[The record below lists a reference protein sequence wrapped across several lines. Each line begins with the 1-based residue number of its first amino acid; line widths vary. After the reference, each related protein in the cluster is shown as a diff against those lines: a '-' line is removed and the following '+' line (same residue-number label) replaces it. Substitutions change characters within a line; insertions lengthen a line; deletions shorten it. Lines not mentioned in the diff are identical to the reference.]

1 MYQHNKMKYLQ
12 ALKQRINAY
21 SPISDESWNKIE
33 NICTIKEF
41 SKGETLLY
49 LGDVA
54 DEHYFIGKGLLRAY
68 FSDIEGNI
76 YNKNLFLENSFA
88 GSTVSLLQNTPSE
101 FCLEALEETT
111 LIVMPYKV
119 YRTLINECVDLKYFY
134 IAYLEQN
141 WVIEK
146 ECIEVALVLEDAT
159 QRYLSYLDKYPN
171 IENRVAQHHIA
182 SHLGITP
189 TQLSRIRKKL
199 SH

>member
-1 MYQHNKMKYLQ
+1 MCLLKKIEYLQ
-12 ALKQRINAY
+12 ALKQFINSY
-21 SPISDESWNKIE
+21 SPISQESWNKIE
-33 NICTIKEF
+33 NICTFKKL
-41 SKGETLLY
+41 SKGETLLH

-54 DEHYFIGKGLLRAY
+54 HEYYFIGKGLLRAY

-76 YNKNLFLENSFA
+76 YNKNLFLENSLA
-88 GSTVSLLQNTPSE
+88 GSTVSLLQDTPSE

-111 LIVMPYKV
+111 LIVIPYKE
-119 YRTLINECVDLKYFY
+119 YRALINECADLKDFY

-159 QRYLSYLDKYPN
+159 KRYLSYLEKYPN
-171 IENRVAQHHIA
+171 IEKRVAQHHIA

-189 TQLSRIRKKL
+189 TQLSRIRKNLK
-199 SH
+199 

>member
-1 MYQHNKMKYLQ
+1 MHNKYLQ
-12 ALKQRINAY
+12 ALKKHINSY
-21 SPISDESWNKIE
+21 SPISEESWNKIE
-33 NICTIKEF
+33 NICTFKEL

-54 DEHYFIGKGLLRAY
+54 NEHYFIAKGLLRAY
-68 FSDIEGNI
+68 FSDIEGNV

-88 GSTVSLLQNTPSE
+88 GSTVSLLQNAPSE

-111 LIVMPYKV
+111 LIVIPYKK
-119 YRTLINECVDLKYFY
+119 YRALINEYADLKDFY

-159 QRYLSYLDKYPN
+159 QRYLSYLKKYPN
-171 IENRVAQHHIA
+171 VEKRVAQHHIA

-189 TQLSRIRKKL
+189 TQLSRIRKSLK
-199 SH
+199 

>member
-1 MYQHNKMKYLQ
+1 MSTKTRYLQ
-12 ALKQRINAY
+12 ALKKQINSY
-21 SPISDESWNKIE
+21 SPISEESWDKIE
-33 NICTIKEF
+33 KICTFKEL

-49 LGDVA
+49 LGDIA
-54 DEHYFIGKGLLRAY
+54 NEHYFIVKGLLRAY
-68 FSDIEGNI
+68 FSDIEGNV

-111 LIVMPYKV
+111 LIVLPYKE
-119 YRTLINECVDLKYFY
+119 YRALINECADLKDFY

-159 QRYLSYLDKYPN
+159 KRYLSYLDKYPN

>member
-1 MYQHNKMKYLQ
+1 MHNKYLQ
-12 ALKQRINAY
+12 ALKKHINSY
-21 SPISDESWNKIE
+21 SPISEESWNKIE
-33 NICTIKEF
+33 NICTIKELT
-41 SKGETLLY
+41 KGETVLY

-76 YNKNLFLENSFA
+76 YNKNLFLENNFA

-119 YRTLINECVDLKYFY
+119 YRTLINECADLKDFY

-146 ECIEVALVLEDAT
+146 ECIEVALILEDAT
-159 QRYLSYLDKYPN
+159 QRYLKYLEKYPN
-171 IENRVAQHHIA
+171 IEKRVAQHHIA

-189 TQLSRIRKKL
+189 TQLSRIRKNLK
-199 SH
+199 

>member
-1 MYQHNKMKYLQ
+1 MVDNIKIKYLQ
-12 ALKQRINAY
+12 SLKQCIDSY
-21 SPISDESWNKIE
+21 SPISKESWSLLE
-33 NICTIKEF
+33 NICTFKEL
-41 SKGETLLY
+41 KKAETLLY

-54 DEHYFIGKGLLRAY
+54 DEVYFIGKGLLRAY

-88 GSTVSLLQNTPSE
+88 GSTVSLLKNRPSE
-101 FCLEALEETT
+101 FCLEALEDTT
-111 LIVMPYKV
+111 LIVMPYKE
-119 YRTLINECVDLKYFY
+119 YRVLIDEYIDLKDFY

-146 ECIEVALVLEDAT
+146 ECIQVALVLEDAT
-159 QRYLSYLDKYPN
+159 QRYLTYLKKYPN

-189 TQLSRIRKKL
+189 TQLSRIRKSLK
-199 SH
+199 

>member
-1 MYQHNKMKYLQ
+1 MNTKTRYLQ
-12 ALKQRINAY
+12 ALKQHINSY
-21 SPISDESWNKIE
+21 SPISEESWNKIE
-33 NICTIKEF
+33 NICTFKEL

-54 DEHYFIGKGLLRAY
+54 NEHYFIAKGLLRAY
-68 FSDIEGNI
+68 FSDIEGNV

-88 GSTVSLLQNTPSE
+88 GSTVSLLQNAPSE

-111 LIVMPYKV
+111 LIVIPYKK
-119 YRTLINECVDLKYFY
+119 YRALINEYADLKDFY

-146 ECIEVALVLEDAT
+146 ECIEVALVLENAT
-159 QRYLSYLDKYPN
+159 QRYLSYLKKYPN

-189 TQLSRIRKKL
+189 TQLSRIRKNLK
-199 SH
+199 

>member
-1 MYQHNKMKYLQ
+1 MYQRTKLQYLQ
-12 ALKQRINAY
+12 ALNQHINSY
-21 SPISDESWNKIE
+21 SPISEESWNKIE
-33 NICTIKEF
+33 NICTLKEL
-41 SKGETLLY
+41 SKGKTLLY

-54 DEHYFIGKGLLRAY
+54 DEHYFIVKGLLRAY
-68 FSDIEGNI
+68 FSDIDGNI

-88 GSTVSLLQNTPSE
+88 GSTVSLLQNSPSE
-101 FCLEALEETT
+101 FCLEALEDTT
-111 LIVMPYKV
+111 LIVIPYKA
-119 YRTLINECVDLKYFY
+119 YRALINECADLKDFY

-159 QRYLSYLDKYPN
+159 QRYLTYLEKYPN

-189 TQLSRIRKKL
+189 TQLSRIRKNLK
-199 SH
+199 